1 MRNIRTRAMKVTM
14 AAAFGAA
21 FIGSALAASPIDGI
35 GNGTGDGGNSNAAS
49 TPDTPSTSGLT
60 GGLANVEKPTLS
72 GSGVSYV
79 MRHHDGNLHCKGVK
93 GGSSLPGTGGH
104 LQHPT
109 QCKDNSVAHGKAEV
123 AGLKL

>member
-1 MRNIRTRAMKVTM
+1 MRNIRTRAMKVIM

-35 GNGTGDGGNSNAAS
+35 GNSNSGNSNAAS
-49 TPDTPSTSGLT
+49 TPATPSTSGLHNSLT
-60 GGLANVEKPTLS
+60 SVDMPTLS

-79 MRHHDGNLHCKGVK
+79 TRRHDGNLDCKGLK
-93 GGSSLPGTGGH
+93 GRSSLPGTGGH